1 MFRFEAKITKL
12 KRSEK
17 FKARK
22 REKSENRLDFRFAL
36 FRFEAKIAKVKRR
49 EKFEA
54 KISEKRE
61 VKFYSEI
68 VKHM

>member
-1 MFRFEAKITKL
+1 VKKSEKRKNILEFRCALFHFEAKITES

-17 FKARK
+17 FKAK
-22 REKSENRLDFRFAL
+22 KTKKS
-36 FRFEAKIAKVKRR
+36 KKVKRS
-49 EKFEA
+49 EKLEA
-54 KISEKRE
+54 KTSENRE